1 MNERSLE
8 ARNLT
13 LWKIFWIIPIRL
25 PVSEISS
32 CKGNGNFWS
41 FTTSVL
47 ILYSNLSLTY
57 PKLQTSDRFLEILRL
72 SRKKCEPM
80 DRAPIHDHCIAPWK
94 LWILISRRSRY
105 SLHSSKRFVYN
116 LQPWLSRTTNKRIKL
131 FVYTYLLYLQRYV
144 KKSQCK
150 PSFQIPNKRFHS
162 TPLGAVWKSRSLPR
176 GSGIKSSRSFRAT
189 RSLPVQRP
197 ATSRELHPLTRFN
210 RFDRGGGRGR

>member
-13 LWKIFWIIPIRL
+13 LWKVFWIIPIRL

-80 DRAPIHDHCIAPWK
+80 VDRALIHDHCIAPWK

-105 SLHSSKRFVYN
+105 LHSSLR
-116 LQPWLSRTTNKRIKL
+116 
-131 FVYTYLLYLQRYV
+131 
-144 KKSQCK
+144 
-150 PSFQIPNKRFHS
+150 
-162 TPLGAVWKSRSLPR
+162 
-176 GSGIKSSRSFRAT
+176 SSRKDSFIICNHDY
-189 RSLPVQRP
+189 
-197 ATSRELHPLTRFN
+197 RELQTRELN
-210 RFDRGGGRGR
+210 YSCIRIYHIYNDM